1 MNILTKTKD
10 AVNKINEIKLQSKQE
25 KMIIKLLN
33 IILIIVV
40 VAVILTSIDTVCV
53 KKYNK
58 GPYFAIQMKRYDDG
72 GTKEYYGIGYKI
84 IKYHQEQ
91 GRRDTVMGSWFLQ
104 YSTIPTTTT
113 PVDLALSFR
122 DDPDGTFSKLKGRF
136 LKIEGTLDKVNLDQ
150 NKARIRFVDEDKSY
164 SLDIICKMAE
174 GEDVINNIVGTDV
187 VVLGTVENYKVQT
200 KDKVNQLI
208 IKDAFIG

>member
-10 AVNKINEIKLQSKQE
+10 AVNRINEIKLQSKQE
-25 KMIIKLLN
+25 KMIIKTLN
-33 IILIIVV
+33 ILLVIVVIVAIIV
-40 VAVILTSIDTVCV
+40 AIDTVCV

-58 GPYFAIQMKRYDDG
+58 GPYFAIQLKRYDDG
-72 GTKEYYGIGYKI
+72 GTKEYYGLGYKV

-91 GRRDTVMGSWFLQ
+91 GRRDTVMGSWFLN
-104 YSTIPTTTT
+104 YSSIPTTTS

-122 DDPDGTFSKLKGRF
+122 DDPAGTFAKLKGHF
-136 LKIEGTLDKVNLDQ
+136 LKIEGKLDKVNLDA
-150 NKARIRFVDEDKSY
+150 NKARIRFVDEGKSY